1 MGRLK
6 AEPARP
12 VRSLDEFFAL
22 AYAVETDAAAH
33 YAKTAEQLRA
43 RGARALAE
51 VFERLTEVQ
60 LGHASELA
68 SRARTG
74 EKLASRNQASLASSR
89 HV

>member
-43 RGARALAE
+43 QDASALAE
-51 VFERLTEVQ
+51 VFDRLMEVQ
-60 LGHASELA
+60 RRHASKLA
-68 SRARTG
+68 SRAAHQG
-74 EKLASRNQASLASSR
+74 KILSA
-89 HV
+89 

>member
-6 AEPARP
+6 AEPASQ

-43 RGARALAE
+43 QGAGALAE
-51 VFERLTEVQ
+51 VFERLAEVER
-60 LGHASELA
+60 GHVREVTSWA
-68 SRARTG
+68 ARRG
-74 EKLASRNQASLASSR
+74 ESAI
-89 HV
+89 V